1 LQKLGG
7 AQVILATAPSAKAMS
22 ELVAGLRPNG
32 KLLAIGA
39 TTEPLSVSPFHIIP
53 TSLSLIGRYAATAA
67 GEEDTARFAELT
79 GVRPMIET
87 FPFEKAAEGYAR
99 MKSGQAKFR
108 VVLTM

>member
-1 LQKLGG
+1 MNGDRGLPDHVDHQGG
-7 AQVILATAPSAKAMS
+7 V
-22 ELVAGLRPNG
+22 
-32 KLLAIGA
+32 
-39 TTEPLSVSPFHIIP
+39 P

-67 GEEDTARFAELT
+67 GEEDTVRFAELS

-87 FPFEKAAEGYAR
+87 FPFAKAAEGYAR